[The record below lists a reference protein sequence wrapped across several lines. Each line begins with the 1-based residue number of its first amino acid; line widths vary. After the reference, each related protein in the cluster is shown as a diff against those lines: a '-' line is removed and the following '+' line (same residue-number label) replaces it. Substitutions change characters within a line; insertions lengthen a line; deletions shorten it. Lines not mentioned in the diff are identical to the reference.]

1 MTNQSS
7 GPPDGAETPTGVS
20 ADALDAL
27 VCFDLYAASRL
38 VTAAYR
44 PVLADLGLTYPQY
57 LVLMVL
63 WTRGE
68 CSIKELATTLRL
80 DHATLSPLLRR
91 MESAGLIAR
100 ERSVADERSVLVRTT
115 DRGAALHT
123 VRDDVY
129 CRINEAIGLPPEQ
142 VAQLQGLLRTVTANL
157 VTDGSDVTLG

>member
-1 MTNQSS
+1 MEPMSDH
-7 GPPDGAETPTGVS
+7 PDGPWDGATASP
-20 ADALDAL
+20 DALDAL

-44 PVLADLGLTYPQY
+44 PILADLGLTYPQY
-57 LVLMVL
+57 LVLTVL

-91 MESAGLIAR
+91 MEAAGLIKR
-100 ERSVADERSVLVRTT
+100 QRSTTDERSVLVRTT
-115 DRGAALHT
+115 ERGAGLHT

-142 VAQLQGLLRTVTANL
+142 VEQLQRLLRTVTSNL
-157 VTDGSDVTLG
+157 LTDDSDVSLG

>member
-1 MTNQSS
+1 MEGMRDHLD
-7 GPPDGAETPTGVS
+7 GPGDGAQAS

-68 CSIKELATTLRL
+68 CSIKGLATTLRL

-91 MESAGLIAR
+91 MEAAGLI
-100 ERSVADERSVLVRTT
+100 ERSRSTTDERSVLVRTT
-115 DRGAALHT
+115 ARGAALHT

-129 CRINEAIGLPPEQ
+129 CRISEAIGLPPEQ
-142 VAQLQGLLRTVTANL
+142 VAQLQDLLRTVTSNL
-157 VTDGSDVTLG
+157 LTDHSDVSLG

>member
-1 MTNQSS
+1 MSDH
-7 GPPDGAETPTGVS
+7 PDGPWDGATAS
-20 ADALDAL
+20 SDALDAL

-44 PVLADLGLTYPQY
+44 PILADLGLTYPQY
-57 LVLMVL
+57 LVLTVL

-91 MESAGLIAR
+91 MEAAGLIKR
-100 ERSVADERSVLVRTT
+100 QRSTTDERSVLVRTT
-115 DRGAALHT
+115 ERGAALHT

-142 VAQLQGLLRTVTANL
+142 VEQLQGLLRTVTSNL
-157 VTDGSDVTLG
+157 LTDDSDVSLG